1 MSEALEAFRR
11 GFFQADTYALRKD
24 GPPLEL
30 IAALDEAERL
40 QAEEELLL
48 KLDGRDDWIAQGLGR
63 LRSQR
68 AVPLLRKHLFWGKCG
83 SRATYATAIYLITG
97 DTSMEYWVVR
107 EARAW
112 NPFSF
117 DTITYQKIYAIHHLA
132 MFKTPS
138 ALAVL
143 DELTRDSEYL
153 VAQNAK
159 QVLGRPTR

>member
-1 MSEALEAFRR
+1 MSVALEAFRR

-30 IAALDEAERL
+30 IDALDGADRL

-48 KLDGRDDWIAQGLGR
+48 RLDGRDDWIAQGLGR

-68 AVPLLRKHLFWGKCG
+68 AVPVLRKHLFWGKCG

-97 DTSMEYWVVR
+97 DTSMEYWVAR

-117 DTITYQKIYAIHHLA
+117 DIITYEKIHAIHHLA
-132 MFKTPS
+132 VFKTPS
-138 ALAVL
+138 AVKVL
-143 DELTRDSEYL
+143 DELCHDSDYL
-153 VAQNAK
+153 VSDNAK
-159 QVLGRPTR
+159 RVLGRPTR